1 MAWALAVGVKVRGIW
16 GQSVGGPSQSSG
28 KRPSRISVTQSTLRA
43 SRPGERPNDIG
54 PWWALKFG
62 ASGVR
67 ASVAR
72 ASPVARG
79 QAEEV

>member
-1 MAWALAVGVKVRGIW
+1 MFGIA
-16 GQSVGGPSQSSG
+16 GTAELSTF
-28 KRPSRISVTQSTLRA
+28 RPGAGTWNRLQDGTSRISVTQSTLRA
-43 SRPGERPNDIG
+43 SRPGERANDIG